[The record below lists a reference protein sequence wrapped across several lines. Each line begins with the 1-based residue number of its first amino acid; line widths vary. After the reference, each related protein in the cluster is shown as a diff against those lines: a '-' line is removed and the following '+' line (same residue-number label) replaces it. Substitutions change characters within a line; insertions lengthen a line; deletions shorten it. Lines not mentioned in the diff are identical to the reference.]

1 MRQIGMFAV
10 AGTIGYCVDVAVLL
24 LCNLVMG
31 PHIGRLFSFCAA
43 VVTTWLIN
51 RTHTFSDYR
60 ESSLIMEFTRY
71 FTSCLGGGG
80 VNLLSYS
87 VLVYMLDLTPMWLPV
102 VVGFGSLMGM
112 SVNFLLAK
120 HFVFTY
126 SK

>member
-1 MRQIGMFAV
+1 MFAV
-10 AGTIGYCVDVAVLL
+10 AGTIGYCVDVVMLL

-31 PHIGRLFSFCAA
+31 PHFGRLFSFCAA

-51 RTHTFSDYR
+51 RTHTFTDYR
-60 ESSLIMEFTRY
+60 ESSLIKEFSRY
-71 FTSCLGGGG
+71 FTSCLGGGA

-87 VLVYMLDLTPMWLPV
+87 AFVYMLDLTPVWLPV
-102 VVGFGSLMGM
+102 AVAIGSLAGM